1 MKRNASAQKDGSVGN
16 LRGLNEFGLGT
27 NTLTHY
33 LLGDEV
39 ELKDGSQVYPKQLRK
54 KHFVP
59 VLPEKVPTP
68 SFIAASKSCAH
79 MLELDPTEFQK
90 KQFTEVFSGNELLPG
105 LDVPYATVYG
115 CHSFGQWFG
124 QLGDG
129 RALSIGDVYITDPPN
144 EDFHRDQFK
153 SLPAQPTPT
162 KELAYGD
169 HLQEL
174 QLKVVKSLPAQP
186 TPTKELAY
194 GDHLQ
199 ELQLKGCGRSP
210 FSRGFDGRAVL
221 RSSVRE
227 YLVSEAMY
235 HLGVPTTRALSLIGT
250 GMEIARPW
258 YAATSTCNNYTPPQS
273 TINNSSIP
281 HTAPT
286 SSNATCV
293 TPLRKFAPDYL
304 LREPGVVLCRVSRSF
319 LRVGQL
325 ELFAIRREYE
335 ELTQLADFVCFREFP
350 VIGTGMEIARPWY
363 AATSTCNNYTP
374 PQPTT
379 SNNTNTPTSA
389 PTSSNATCIT
399 PLRKFAPDYLLREP
413 GAVLCRVSRSFLR
426 VGQLELFAMRREYEE
441 LTQLADFVCFREFP
455 ELLKIGE
462 SPGVKV
468 DRVTGEVSAAEG
480 VGNADAGTVP
490 PTTNGSSTASSE
502 ASILFDTMDN
512 TTIVAPTTTT
522 TTATTATTTTT
533 DTIAKVPTLPESLVP
548 GPPERYVEMFRLI
561 AQRNA
566 ALVADWLRVGYV
578 QGNMNSDNTLLA
590 GRTIDYGPY
599 GWMERYDP
607 LYQPF
612 TTDRAGNFAFSR
624 QPAAMGLNVGVL
636 GETTIAPLVQH
647 VYMTNVQAGHTPL
660 LSLEHYLDQVTHI
673 FEVEYAQSFGLA
685 YDEVKRR
692 KLGLF
697 VQAGRTPLHSL
708 EHYLDQV
715 THIFEVEYAQ
725 CFGQAYDEVKRR
737 KLGLFA
743 FDAATT
749 QSPSSAEREN
759 EDSKENN
766 DKIDILSADQQLWLD
781 LELLMAASDV
791 DFTILFRELGKVA
804 ELLVGPDAT
813 HSSESG
819 SSTSTISTST
829 SAGSSRAATMFVPAT
844 AELSLFPNIPFATNN
859 PGSSRAATMFV
870 PATAELS
877 LFPNIPFATE
887 QSQTEPG
894 HTSTAAH
901 AATTVSPDRSVV
913 DSSAPVAGEL
923 EDLLLDRA
931 LALLGPAFYNPEKL
945 QETRP
950 VVFNSATS
958 TALTAAGPAATG
970 TTSGTDNAPLAQQW
984 TSWLHRYQ
992 HRLLQDAQ
1000 TGVRTAQDRRK
1011 MMDAT
1016 NPKYVLRNWMAA
1028 MAYERSEQGD
1038 HSIIHELSA
1047 LLEQPY
1053 DEQSTELQQRWYAK
1067 TPDWA
1072 QNLPGVT
1079 FMSCSS

>member
-1 MKRNASAQKDGSVGN
+1 MRVTFGPKHSGLKIFSVLAMLYARYLSSFQIRNAIGSTRLIRHMKRNASAQKNGSVGN
-16 LRGLNEFGLGT
+16 LRSLNEFGLGT

-79 MLELDPTEFQK
+79 MLELDPAEFQK

-129 RALSIGDVYITDPPN
+129 RALSIGDVYIIDPPN

-153 SLPAQPTPT
+153 NPPSQPA
-162 KELAYGD
+162 
-169 HLQEL
+169 
-174 QLKVVKSLPAQP
+174 
-186 TPTKELAY
+186 PTKELAY

-235 HLGVPTTRALSLIGT
+235 HLGVPTTRALSL
-250 GMEIARPW
+250 
-258 YAATSTCNNYTPPQS
+258 
-273 TINNSSIP
+273 
-281 HTAPT
+281 
-286 SSNATCV
+286 
-293 TPLRKFAPDYL
+293 
-304 LREPGVVLCRVSRSF
+304 VS
-319 LRVGQL
+319 
-325 ELFAIRREYE
+325 
-335 ELTQLADFVCFREFP
+335 
-350 VIGTGMEIARPWY
+350 TGMEIARPWY

-374 PQPTT
+374 PQPTI
-379 SNNTNTPTSA
+379 NNSSIPHTA
-389 PTSSNATCIT
+389 PTSSNASCIT

-468 DRVTGEVSAAEG
+468 DRITGEVSAAEG

-490 PTTNGSSTASSE
+490 PTTNGSSTSNSE
-502 ASILFDTMDN
+502 ASLLFDTMDN
-512 TTIVAPTTTT
+512 STAVAPTTTT

-533 DTIAKVPTLPESLVP
+533 DSTTKVPALPESLVP

-647 VYMTNVQAGHTPL
+647 VYMTNVQAG
-660 LSLEHYLDQVTHI
+660 
-673 FEVEYAQSFGLA
+673 
-685 YDEVKRR
+685 
-692 KLGLF
+692 
-697 VQAGRTPLHSL
+697 RTPLHTL

-743 FDAATT
+743 FDSGAKTT
-749 QSPSSAEREN
+749 AEESTCTT
-759 EDSKENN
+759 E
-766 DKIDILSADQQLWLD
+766 DQQLWLD

-804 ELLVGPDAT
+804 EVLVGPDMT
-813 HSSESG
+813 HSEPATSIGPG
-819 SSTSTISTST
+819 SSTSTTSTST
-829 SAGSSRAATMFVPAT
+829 SA
-844 AELSLFPNIPFATNN
+844 
-859 PGSSRAATMFV
+859 GSSRAATMFV

-894 HTSTAAH
+894 HSSPAAQS
-901 AATTVSPDRSVV
+901 AATVSPDRSVV

-950 VVFNSATS
+950 VVFNTATS
-958 TALTAAGPAATG
+958 TALTAASPVATN
-970 TTSGTDNAPLAQQW
+970 TSSDTDNPPLNKQW
-984 TSWLHRYQ
+984 TAWLHRYQ
-992 HRLLQDAQ
+992 HRLLQDTQ
-1000 TGVRTAQDRRK
+1000 TGVMTVQERRK

-1038 HSIIHELSA
+1038 HTIIHELSA

-1053 DEQSTELQQRWYAK
+1053 DEQSIELQQRWYAK